1 MENGWIDGPVYAVE
15 INVDSDTCDVPK
27 VYIAKMEFDG
37 MKDWIAGCSPSRHS
51 LFYNAIHED
60 KLTSF
65 WGLGSVEK
73 QEHDL
78 TDITQE
84 NYKEI
89 IFGTIEDLA
98 KKI

>member
-1 MENGWIDGPVYAVE
+1 
-15 INVDSDTCDVPK
+15 
-27 VYIAKMEFDG
+27 
-37 MKDWIAGCSPSRHS
+37 
-51 LFYNAIHED
+51 
-60 KLTSF
+60 
-65 WGLGSVEK
+65 VEK